1 MPNVTIGGDVCH
13 EFVAPVRPFL
23 VLRRSACDGAHDF
36 VGCVLAICAYVKGI
50 SPKEAILT
58 DSRALRADEISGIG
72 GQTRRGLIEAT
83 RQGLPVSGIEELLNS
98 GRLTLAEVDRIVLPR
113 KTLSHRRKIG
123 HLTPEQSDR
132 LVRVVR
138 ILAAAEETFGS
149 QDKASR
155 WLRRPTKVLEGEAPL
170 EMLDTT
176 EGAREVEDL
185 LHRIDHG
192 LAV

>member
-1 MPNVTIGGDVCH
+1 MSVTSLPSCK
-13 EFVAPVRPFL
+13 RSL
-23 VLRRSACDGAHDF
+23 VLRQCARDGALPHYWS
-36 VGCVLAICAYVKGI
+36 CVSAICAYGRGI
-50 SPKEAILT
+50 SPKGKTILT
-58 DSRALRADEISGIG
+58 YSRSLRADEISGIR
-72 GQTRRGLIEAT
+72 GQTRRGVIEAT
-83 RQGLPVSGIEELLNS
+83 RQGLPVSGIEELLKS

-123 HLTPEQSDR
+123 RLTPEQSDR

-138 ILAAAEETFGS
+138 VLAAAEETFGS
-149 QDKASR
+149 KDKASR
-155 WLRRPTKVLEGEAPL
+155 WLRCPTKVLEGEAPL